1 MCDIKHLLYYHTFY
15 YTNAH
20 DVISFI
26 SYTLLFTNSKLTE
39 AIKAKKKIRV
49 KMQSLLIKMINR
61 LIREEIIP
69 VEAVNV
75 VTAETWIAIRC
86 LVAPSAMPVIMLRC
100 ERIGVVSYIII
111 MFVWGHSYI
120 SFVSN
125 ANQCRVM

>member
-1 MCDIKHLLYYHTFY
+1 
-15 YTNAH
+15 
-20 DVISFI
+20 
-26 SYTLLFTNSKLTE
+26 
-39 AIKAKKKIRV
+39 
-49 KMQSLLIKMINR
+49 MINR